1 MVEVQGISTHCFDLS
16 SEAVVRRKDDGFG
29 AQLCDG
35 GIGEAEGIELVSVDE
50 FVCGAVDLD
59 SAADEVFQCVDQC
72 SSLPGWGLIE
82 EVAGF
87 REDVR
92 GGHELPVGLEKFL
105 KPFNILVCELLNP
118 FELLQEGCI
127 CSRNEPEQKE
137 IGIKHD
143 LVEIPIQNR
152 LELNNPL
159 RAPRNSPSSARSFTV
174 LYSRIPPNAPTRL
187 DCM

>member
-1 MVEVQGISTHCFDLS
+1 MVEVQGISSQGFDLS
-16 SEAVVRRKDDGFG
+16 GEAIVDRKDDGFG

-105 KPFNILVCELLNP
+105 KPFKIPIGELLDP
-118 FELLQEGCI
+118 FEFLQEICI
-127 CSRNEPEQKE
+127 GSGDEPEQQE
-137 IGIKHD
+137 ICVKYD
-143 LVEIPIQNR
+143 LFVMLFHIRPESD
-152 LELNNPL
+152 NPL
-159 RAPRNSPSSARSFTV
+159 RAP
-174 LYSRIPPNAPTRL
+174 
-187 DCM
+187 